1 MAAAGYAVR
10 LCLRRCRQVPAA
22 RLGPV
27 ASLSMSPRRS
37 LTTTATT
44 WAPGGGRNRGSANAY
59 EHLEDAFKDL
69 SPEQLKALEAA
80 VRENE
85 GPDSPAS
92 LNDFLSAEEPELRKE
107 QAFDAQYRDLI
118 RQKPPQRKAMFF
130 DELDPDTLLDDTG
143 AEFDED
149 DITSLAHG
157 KLDEIREHRHYA
169 RVAAWEMPLLS
180 KLAKPFEPPTK
191 EQVLRYRYT
200 TYMGESHPAEK
211 KVVVQFSPADLG
223 LTPVQANKLKK
234 LAGTRYDPGK
244 DVIKMSCE
252 SFDQPAQNKR
262 YLSDQVDSL
271 VAAAKDPKDT
281 FEDVP
286 LDTRHYKP
294 VVKPKF
300 PKEWRLTADRKK
312 ELAALREHA
321 KQLDAGKEAEGQLV
335 DGLKTIDAMLGGP
348 SSVAP
353 QTLSKETMAEMLS
366 LAQRQA
372 KPKHQRPARK

>member
-10 LCLRRCRQVPAA
+10 LCLRTCRQAPAA
-22 RLGPV
+22 RLLPTAG
-27 ASLSMSPRRS
+27 LSMAPRRG

-44 WAPGGGRNRGSANAY
+44 WAPGGGRNRGSANPY

-80 VRENE
+80 IREDE

-107 QAFDAQYRDLI
+107 QAFDAQYRELI
-118 RQKPPQRKAMFF
+118 RQKPAQRSSLFY
-130 DELDPDTLLDDTG
+130 DELDPETVTEDTG

-200 TYMGESHPAEK
+200 TYMGENHPAEK

-244 DVIKMSCE
+244 DTIKMSCE
-252 SFDQPAQNKR
+252 SFDHAAQNKR
-262 YLSDQVDSL
+262 YLADQVDTL

-281 FEDVP
+281 FEDIP

-300 PKEWRLTADRKK
+300 PKAWRLTPDRKK
-312 ELAALREHA
+312 ELAALRAQA

-335 DGLKTIDAMLGGP
+335 DGQKMIDAMLGGP
-348 SSVAP
+348 SIVAQ
-353 QTLSKETMAEMLS
+353 QTLSKEAMAEMLVV
-366 LAQRQA
+366 AQRQA
-372 KPKHQRPARK
+372 GPKPTKQGRN

>member
-10 LCLRRCRQVPAA
+10 LCLRTCRQAPAA
-22 RLGPV
+22 RLLPTAG
-27 ASLSMSPRRS
+27 LSMAPRRG

-44 WAPGGGRNRGSANAY
+44 WAPGGGRSRGSANPY

-80 VRENE
+80 IREDE

-92 LNDFLSAEEPELRKE
+92 LTDFLSAEEPELRKE
-107 QAFDAQYRDLI
+107 QAIDAQYRDLI
-118 RQKPPQRKAMFF
+118 RQKPVHRSSLFY
-130 DELDPDTLLDDTG
+130 DELDPETVTEDTG

-191 EQVLRYRYT
+191 EEVLRYRYT
-200 TYMGESHPAEK
+200 TYMGENHPAEK

-244 DVIKMSCE
+244 DIVKMSCE
-252 SFDQPAQNKR
+252 SFDHAAQNKR
-262 YLSDQVDSL
+262 YLSDQVDTL

-281 FEDVP
+281 FEDIP

-300 PKEWRLTADRKK
+300 PKAWRLTPDRKK
-312 ELAALREHA
+312 ELAALREQA
-321 KQLDAGKEAEGQLV
+321 KQLDAGKKAEGQLV
-335 DGLKTIDAMLGGP
+335 DGQKMIDAMLGGP
-348 SSVAP
+348 SIVAQ
-353 QTLSKETMAEMLS
+353 QTISKEAMAEMLVI
-366 LAQRQA
+366 AQRQA
-372 KPKHQRPARK
+372 PPKARKQDRN